1 MQTTLTN
8 LQDVLGFFWSVCT
21 KLAMQTLVKDR
32 QSLSEQEPNRL
43 PGLLGTVK
51 KKCRNQIK
59 IKIKISLPCPKA
71 SLFIIGINIIIT
83 LIITIIIIIII
94 IIIINSP
101 RTSRSTIQTWFSFQ
115 IHPSGAVRVVRVL
128 VSLCSI
134 LYPRV
139 LVAVPFQGRSNAFLS
154 LGEFSETKTDWEKI
168 NFD

>member
-32 QSLSEQEPNRL
+32 QSLSEHDPNRL

-59 IKIKISLPCPKA
+59 IKIKQVSLPSPKA
-71 SLFIIGINIIIT
+71 SLFIISIHIIII
-83 LIITIIIIIII
+83 LIITII

-128 VSLCSI
+128 VSLRSI

>member
-71 SLFIIGINIIIT
+71 SLFIIGINIIII
-83 LIITIIIIIII
+83 LIITIII

-128 VSLCSI
+128 VPLRSI

-139 LVAVPFQGRSNAFLS
+139 LVAVPFQGRSNAFLN